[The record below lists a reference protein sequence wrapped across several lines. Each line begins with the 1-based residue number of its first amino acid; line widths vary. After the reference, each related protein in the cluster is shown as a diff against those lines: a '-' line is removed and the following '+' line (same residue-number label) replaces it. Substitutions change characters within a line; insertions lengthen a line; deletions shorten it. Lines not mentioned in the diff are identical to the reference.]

1 MTPISLGRFGDA
13 RREAAGVLLHARL
26 VENSAGGISVRRLGV
41 GRAGELRLTRFLH
54 NAAVCIEEMLATA
67 AGRTAGRCAGRDVL
81 VIQDTTVVRSSGG
94 GGLYLHVA
102 IALDATDGAL
112 LGLVHAS
119 FLARK
124 RGRRRQRTSRPIRD
138 KESRRWLEGAEA
150 AARVCA
156 KARRITVVADRES
169 DIYEAFA
176 SRPAGVDL
184 LVRAAQDRAL
194 DDGQRLF
201 SSIDC
206 GPSAG
211 QTTIAVPAK
220 PGRAARRAKL
230 AVRFMP
236 VELKQPG
243 KGVRGDG
250 PASVPL
256 SLVDTRE
263 VEPPRGLDPLH
274 WRLLTTWPVNALSE
288 ALLVTN
294 MYRCRWMIEQLF
306 RTMKTQGFDIEAL
319 RTATEAPLKRLVT
332 ATLIAA
338 ITVQQLLHA
347 RDGKSARPL
356 SDVLAAEDSA
366 LLQALNHS
374 VEGKTARQRNPHP
387 PDSLAYAAWV
397 CGRLGGWTGYYG
409 EPGPIVL
416 LRGWQ
421 MLQAA
426 KQTLISLKNQ
436 DVRIW

>member
-1 MTPISLGRFGDA
+1 MTTLSLGKFGDA

-26 VENSAGGISVRRLGV
+26 VENSAGGISVRRLGLD
-41 GRAGELRLTRFLH
+41 RAGELRLTRFLH
-54 NAAVCIEEMLATA
+54 SDAVGIEEMVATA
-67 AGRTAGRCAGRDVL
+67 ASRTAERCAGGDVL

-102 IALDATDGAL
+102 IAVDAADGAL

-119 FLARK
+119 FLAREE
-124 RGRRRQRTSRPIRD
+124 GRRAERTSRPIKD
-138 KESRRWLEGAEA
+138 KESRRWLDGAEA

-156 KARRITVVADRES
+156 NARRITVVADRES

-176 SRPAGVDL
+176 HRPGGVEL

-194 DDGQRLF
+194 DDGERLF
-201 SSIDC
+201 GSIDAKA
-206 GPSAG
+206 PAG
-211 QTTIAVPAK
+211 RTSIAVPAK
-220 PGRAARRAKL
+220 PGQAAREAGL

-236 VELKQPG
+236 VELKRPG
-243 KGVRGDG
+243 NVRHAGV

-256 SLVDTRE
+256 ALVDTRE
-263 VEPPRGLDPLH
+263 VKPSHGADRLH
-274 WRLLTTWPVNALSE
+274 WRLLTTWPVSALSE
-288 ALLVTN
+288 ALMV
-294 MYRCRWMIEQLF
+294 MRAYRDRWMIEQLF

-319 RTATEAPLKRLVT
+319 RTETEPPLLRLVT

-338 ITVQQLLHA
+338 VTVQQLLHA

-356 SDVLAAEDSA
+356 SDVVAADDIT
-366 LLQALNHS
+366 LLQVLNRS
-374 VEGKTARQRNPHP
+374 VEGKTTKQRNPHP
-387 PDSLAYAAWV
+387 PDGLAYAAWV

-421 MLQAA
+421 KFQAA
-426 KQTLISLKNQ
+426 KQTLITLKDQ